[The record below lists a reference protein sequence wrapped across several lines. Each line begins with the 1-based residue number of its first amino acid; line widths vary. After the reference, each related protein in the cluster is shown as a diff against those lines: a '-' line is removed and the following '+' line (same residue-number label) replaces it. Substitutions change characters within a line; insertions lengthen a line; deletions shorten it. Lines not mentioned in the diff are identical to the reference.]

1 MTYKA
6 RCFRMMS
13 VSLALLSLC
22 VAAVG
27 ALLIPLASAQE
38 NPTSTPQVDVLTMD
52 WLAQADVVDITT
64 VLVTF
69 HDTAMQAQADAA
81 QTIPDRTTRRAQVYA
96 ALQRQAEE
104 HEAAMQA
111 FLQEHGLEADYQ
123 VFIASNSIAVTGAKP
138 VVEALRDWTRVR
150 VIELDAPVQLIKP
163 VAEEP
168 APEVSSAAV
177 EWGISQINADRVHTE
192 LGITG
197 KSVVV
202 GGLDSGV
209 RHTHE
214 AMRANYKCASQNDHR
229 ACWLDTVNG
238 RAVPYDDNGHGTH
251 SLGSTVGQGG
261 IGVAPGATWIACKA
275 LDASGSGSS
284 TGILKCIDWFLA
296 PGGDPANAPDV
307 VNNSWGSDNGSR
319 TVYVEALRNWVN
331 AGIVPVFSN
340 GNNGEKGCNTV
351 GSPGSYKHV
360 IGVGATD
367 NNDQIASF
375 SSRGPSPFGV
385 VKPDLSAPGVRVR
398 SALGN
403 SNTAYGLKSGTSM
416 AAPHVTGLVALL
428 LEAKPDLSIEQIKML
443 MTGQA
448 LQINASA
455 CNSKGIPNN
464 VFGWGRIRAYES
476 VRAAL
481 ANAPTLTSTTVVPPI
496 PTMTP
501 RPNPTRTITFTVTDG
516 WDASTKSQLSAN
528 GKVALITNSDDQWW
542 NIMPGSFTVFQFNA
556 QLPQNAAIKSV
567 VLSIEHHEDAIFTS
581 NRLMWQVGGGSLQSP
596 SVTGSFSPG
605 LLLGETREAA
615 VQWDV
620 TRWMQNA
627 ATVNDLKLQILNNDS
642 MDQQTWIDQITLEV
656 TYTGGERQVFVPLLM
671 R

>member
-1 MTYKA
+1 
-6 RCFRMMS
+6 
-13 VSLALLSLC
+13 
-22 VAAVG
+22 
-27 ALLIPLASAQE
+27 
-38 NPTSTPQVDVLTMD
+38 
-52 WLAQADVVDITT
+52 
-64 VLVTF
+64 
-69 HDTAMQAQADAA
+69 
-81 QTIPDRTTRRAQVYA
+81 
-96 ALQRQAEE
+96 
-104 HEAAMQA
+104 
-111 FLQEHGLEADYQ
+111 
-123 VFIASNSIAVTGAKP
+123 
-138 VVEALRDWTRVR
+138 
-150 VIELDAPVQLIKP
+150 
-163 VAEEP
+163 
-168 APEVSSAAV
+168 
-177 EWGISQINADRVHTE
+177 
-192 LGITG
+192 
-197 KSVVV
+197 
-202 GGLDSGV
+202 
-209 RHTHE
+209 
-214 AMRANYKCASQNDHR
+214 
-229 ACWLDTVNG
+229 
-238 RAVPYDDNGHGTH
+238 
-251 SLGSTVGQGG
+251 
-261 IGVAPGATWIACKA
+261 
-275 LDASGSGSS
+275 
-284 TGILKCIDWFLA
+284 
-296 PGGDPANAPDV
+296 
-307 VNNSWGSDNGSR
+307 
-319 TVYVEALRNWVN
+319 
-331 AGIVPVFSN
+331 
-340 GNNGEKGCNTV
+340 
-351 GSPGSYKHV
+351 V

-375 SSRGPSPFGV
+375 SSRGPSPFSV

-428 LEAKPDLSIEQIKML
+428 LEAKPDLSIEQIKTL

-464 VFGWGRIRAYES
+464 VFGWGRIRVYES